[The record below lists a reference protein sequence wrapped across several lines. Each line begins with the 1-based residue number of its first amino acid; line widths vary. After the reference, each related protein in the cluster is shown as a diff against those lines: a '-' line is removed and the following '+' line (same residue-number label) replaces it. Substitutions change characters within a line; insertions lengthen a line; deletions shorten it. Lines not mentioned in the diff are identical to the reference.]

1 MFRGID
7 NRIYF
12 DVRSINPRSETK
24 SRIWFEEIKNPRPS
38 WERFRVNIYSVI
50 LFKVSLTN
58 VKQENTP
65 RREHMSTCDKT
76 KLE

>member
-1 MFRGID
+1 MF
-7 NRIYF
+7 
-12 DVRSINPRSETK
+12 
-24 SRIWFEEIKNPRPS
+24 
-38 WERFRVNIYSVI
+38 

>member
-1 MFRGID
+1 M
-7 NRIYF
+7 
-12 DVRSINPRSETK
+12 SINFKWQTSTKIIDTYWIIEKKINHTFDYFLKKQKETQ
-24 SRIWFEEIKNPRPS
+24 
-38 WERFRVNIYSVI
+38 YSVF